1 MIRLFEIENKIVIPT
16 EHCFVVG
23 YLKDIMKDYPDDFLQ
38 VYQFLF
44 YMKCPGPD
52 NPYFNMP
59 DVDVE
64 DTIIHDLGGLNFNA
78 ENDDIIEAL
87 KKTERLYET
96 PTVRAHK
103 GIKTAMD
110 NIADY
115 LNNTTITDGKE
126 GNIGQVRSMA
136 KDFDMIRKSYKG
148 TAKDIEDEQKALHVR
163 GDQNLAYD
171 QE

>member
-1 MIRLFEIENKIVIPT
+1 MIRLFEVENKIVIPT
-16 EHCFVVG
+16 EHCYVVG
-23 YLKDIMKDYPDDFLQ
+23 YLKEIMEKYPEHFLQ

-52 NPYFNMP
+52 NPYFNMK
-59 DVDVE
+59 DVDIE
-64 DTIIHDLGGLNFNA
+64 ETIIHDLGGLNFSP

-103 GIKTAMD
+103 GIKAAMD

-115 LNNTTITDGKE
+115 LNDAAITDGKD

-163 GDQNLAYD
+163 GDQSLAYD

>member
-1 MIRLFEIENKIVIPT
+1 MIRLFEVENKVVIPT
-16 EHCFVVG
+16 EHCHVIG
-23 YLKDIMKDYPDDFLQ
+23 YLKDIMENYPDDYLQ

-52 NPYFNMP
+52 NPYFNMK

-64 DTIIHDLGGLNFNA
+64 DTIIHDLGGLNFDA
-78 ENDDIIEAL
+78 ENDDIINAL
-87 KKTERLYET
+87 KYTERLYET

-115 LNNTTITDGKE
+115 LGTHEITDGKD
-126 GNIGQVRSMA
+126 GNIGQIRSMT
-136 KDFDMIRKSYKG
+136 KDFDSIRQSYKG
-148 TAKDIEDEQKALHVR
+148 VAKDVADEQKALHVR
-163 GDQNLAYD
+163 GDQDLAYD
-171 QE
+171 Q